1 MIKVAIVEDE
11 DAAANV
17 LAEFLDRYAAGIQE
31 KLVHVRYRCTTDFL
45 SKYDG
50 YDIIFMDINIVNDMN
65 GIKAARKLRQKDSVA
80 TLIFIT
86 SFEQFAVKGY
96 EVEAF
101 DFIVKP
107 VVYADFALRMGRA
120 VKHVQKEKL
129 DVLSIRNDGKINI
142 VSVRDI
148 KYVEVIRH
156 KLLFHTTAGIVEGT
170 GSLRETED
178 QLAEKYFVRCNKSY
192 LVNLWY
198 VRGVDGST
206 VDVDGEELIVSR
218 PRKKEFLSALN
229 RYLAK

>member
-11 DAAANV
+11 DSAANV
-17 LAEFLDRYAAGIQE
+17 LMGFLGRYAAGISE
-31 KLVHVRYRCTTDFL
+31 KIIYVRYNCTTDFL
-45 SKYDG
+45 SEYDG
-50 YDIIFMDINIVNDMN
+50 YDIVFMDINIANDMN
-65 GIKAARKLRQKDSVA
+65 GIKAAHKLRQKDSVV

-107 VVYADFALRMGRA
+107 VVYTDFALRMGRA

-129 DVLSIRNDGKINI
+129 DVLSIKNDGKINI

-148 KYVEVIRH
+148 KYVEVIKH
-156 KLLFHTTAGIVEGT
+156 KLLFHTVAGIIEGT
-170 GSLRETED
+170 GSLRETEN
-178 QLAEKYFVRCNKSY
+178 QLAEKYFVRCNKCY

-198 VRGVDGST
+198 VRGMDGFS
-206 VDVDGEELIVSR
+206 VNVDGEELIVSR
-218 PRKKEFLSALN
+218 PRKKEFLSELN

>member
-11 DAAANV
+11 DSAANV
-17 LAEFLDRYAAGIQE
+17 LMGFLEMYAAVISE
-31 KLVHVRYRCTTDFL
+31 MIIYVRYNCTTVLF
-45 SKYDG
+45 SEYDG
-50 YDIIFMDINIVNDMN
+50 YDIVFMDINIANDMN
-65 GIKAARKLRQKDSVA
+65 GIKAAHKLRQKDSVV

-107 VVYADFALRMGRA
+107 VVYTDFALRMGRA

-129 DVLSIRNDGKINI
+129 DVLSIKNDGKINI

-148 KYVEVIRH
+148 KYVEVIKH
-156 KLLFHTTAGIVEGT
+156 KLLFHTVAGIIEGT
-170 GSLRETED
+170 GSLRETEN
-178 QLAEKYFVRCNKSY
+178 QLAEKYFVRCNKCY

-198 VRGVDGST
+198 VRGMDGFS
-206 VDVDGEELIVSR
+206 VNVDGEELIISR
-218 PRKKEFLSALN
+218 PRKKEFLSELN

>member
-11 DAAANV
+11 DAAAAV
-17 LAEFLDRYAAGIQE
+17 LTSFLERYAAETNE
-31 KLVHVRYRCTTDFL
+31 KLLYVRYNCTTDFL
-45 SKYDG
+45 SGYDG
-50 YDIIFMDINIVNDMN
+50 CDIVFMDINIANDMN
-65 GIKAARKLRQKDSVA
+65 GIKAARKLRQIDSVV

-107 VVYADFALRMGRA
+107 VSYTDFALRMGRA
-120 VKHVQKEKL
+120 VKHIQKEKF
-129 DVLSIRNDGKINI
+129 DMISIKNDGKISI

-148 KYVEVIRH
+148 KYIEVIKH
-156 KLLFHTTAGIVEGT
+156 KLLFHTVSGVIEGT

-178 QLAEKYFVRCNKSY
+178 QLAGKYFARCNKCY
-192 LVNLWY
+192 VVNLWY
-198 VRGVDGST
+198 VRGLNGFT
-206 VDVDGEELIVSR
+206 VNVDGEELIVSR
-218 PRKKEFLSALN
+218 PRKKEFLSELN